1 MYKYSVYGI
10 GIESQIELPSASEI
24 SHNTENK
31 IQIIES
37 EIEEYN
43 EIQEYIINSQKEDEA
58 GTVFGWMQ

>member
-31 IQIIES
+31 IHCAADDAGRDIDS
-37 EIEEYN
+37 SAYN
-43 EIQEYIINSQKEDEA
+43 LR
-58 GTVFGWMQ
+58 